1 MSFKVL
7 AQDRIL
13 RELLEWWPVLLGL
26 LALLVPTI
34 IGLTNGIWQSEEQ
47 AHGPLI
53 LLVVLYLLWEKRRVI
68 LDSQNKTA
76 PIAGWLSL
84 IFGLLVY
91 AIGRSQ
97 DIILFEVGAFVPI
110 LAGTLLITRGTQA
123 LKQLWFP
130 IIFIL
135 FMAPLPGFIV
145 DGLTGPLKQ
154 HISQIAESVLY
165 NVGYP
170 VARSGVTI
178 SIGQYQL
185 LVADAC
191 SGLHSM
197 FSLSALG
204 LLYLYLAQHKSWWRN
219 AIIIASILPIAFF
232 ANIVRV
238 MTLILVTYHFG
249 DEAGQ
254 GFIHGAA
261 GILLFVVAL
270 ACLLGLDSLVGW
282 ISQKW
287 QKTP

>member
-1 MSFKVL
+1 MSSQAP
-7 AQDRIL
+7 AQVRIP
-13 RELLEWWPVLLGL
+13 RELHEWWPVLLGL
-26 LALLVPTI
+26 LLLLVPTVV
-34 IGLTNGIWQSEEQ
+34 GLVNGIWQSEDQ

-53 LLVVLYLLWEKRRVI
+53 LLVVLYLLWEKGQV
-68 LDSQNKTA
+68 LFESHAQTT
-76 PIAGWLSL
+76 PLAGWLSL
-84 IFGLLVY
+84 VLGLLIY

-97 DIILFEVGAFVPI
+97 DIILFEVGSFIPV
-110 LAGTLLITRGTQA
+110 LAGTLLITRGKSA

-130 IIFIL
+130 IFFIIFL
-135 FMAPLPGFIV
+135 VPLPGFIV

-165 NVGYP
+165 SVGYP

-204 LLYLYLAQHKSWWRN
+204 LLYLYLVQHKSWWRN
-219 AIIIASILPIAFF
+219 GIIIASILPMAFF

-270 ACLLGLDSLVGW
+270 TGLFALDSLIGW
-282 ISQKW
+282 VCKKINL
-287 QKTP
+287 

>member
-1 MSFKVL
+1 MSFNAL
-7 AQDRIL
+7 AKDRL
-13 RELLEWWPVLLGL
+13 PHELIEWWPVLLGV
-26 LALLVPTI
+26 LALLIPTI
-34 IGLTNGIWQSEEQ
+34 VTLASGIWQSEEQ

-53 LLVVLYLLWEKRRVI
+53 LLVVLYLIWEKRSVI
-68 LDSQNKTA
+68 LDSQSKTA

-91 AIGRSQ
+91 AVGRSQ
-97 DIILFEVGAFVPI
+97 DILLFEVGAFVPV
-110 LAGTLLITRGTQA
+110 LAGTLLITRGKSA
-123 LKQLWFP
+123 LKQLWFSLF
-130 IIFIL
+130 FIL
-135 FMAPLPGFIV
+135 FMIPLPGFVV
-145 DGLTGPLKQ
+145 DDLTGPLKQ

-165 NVGYP
+165 SADYP
-170 VARSGVTI
+170 IARSGVTI
-178 SIGQYQL
+178 TIGQYQL

-219 AIIIASILPIAFF
+219 SIIIASILPIAFL
-232 ANIVRV
+232 ANVVRV
-238 MTLILVTYHFG
+238 MTLILVTYYLG

-270 ACLLGLDSLVGW
+270 TGLLVLDGLIGLV
-282 ISQKW
+282 S
-287 QKTP
+287 